1 MYRTRSSSVKCVN
14 SLRCLQQ
21 PIKRPPLHLHRRPHS
36 SKTVVSFSHF
46 LDKSKNKNFPIITML
61 YIILKPV
68 LHQANLF
75 GNSQHE
81 FSNVRDW
88 LVIDRDTLLNFC
100 VRFAKHD

>member
-1 MYRTRSSSVKCVN
+1 M
-14 SLRCLQQ
+14 
-21 PIKRPPLHLHRRPHS
+21 LH
-36 SKTVVSFSHF
+36 
-46 LDKSKNKNFPIITML
+46 
-61 YIILKPV
+61 IILKPV